1 VIKSRARI
9 LVVDDDPDLL
19 LLLRS
24 TLEYE
29 GFSTAVA
36 ADGGIAIDRIEQDP
50 PHMVLL
56 DIMMPNVDGWAVLDA
71 CARKRGAPRFIVVS
85 AKATD
90 EDRAR
95 AFELGAAEF
104 VTKPFDPHELIRTVL
119 AVLSRSNDE
128 IEGDRVRRLSR
139 LRSNEGGAGESGEVA
154 ASG

>member
-1 VIKSRARI
+1 MIKSRARI

-29 GFSTAVA
+29 GFSATVA
-36 ADGGIAIDRIEQDP
+36 TDGRIAIDTIEQDP
-50 PHMVLL
+50 PHVVLL
-56 DIMMPNVDGWAVLDA
+56 DLMMPHVDGWAVLDV
-71 CARKRGAPRFIVVS
+71 CARKSGAPRFIVVS

-104 VTKPFDPHELIRTVL
+104 VTKPFDPRELIRTVHS
-119 AVLSRSNDE
+119 VLSRSDEE
-128 IEGDRVRRLSR
+128 IERDRDRSLPGPGSNTGRGD
-139 LRSNEGGAGESGEVA
+139 SGEAV